1 MKKGTA
7 FITSLLVYILSCTS
21 CVRNVTM
28 DAEESPQVVA
38 VCVLNDGPE
47 QTLELSFTKGASRSE
62 APHLTE
68 AVAILYDDVEKVG
81 EFQRTDNGDWTLAYS
96 AIPGHTYRLEV
107 QVPGYDLI
115 HAEQQMPSEPAPI
128 KSMTY
133 THFEGYIEPW
143 SGWTSGPSP
152 GVIPPEWLPDRTWPE
167 DEPYPMHE
175 TFYILFGC
183 SSPVW
188 ITAMNYSQESGSHII
203 ADRIC
208 TDAVTG
214 LDNAAGHE
222 IYVPLKMDVPN
233 PYKLQEVRP
242 GYPFKES
249 FYNACQMELY
259 PVLAGKP
266 LYKSFIRLPEN
277 KAQSFWISGNF
288 TGDYCAEGVGK
299 WGYADENE
307 ADEKGYIFCVT
318 PSTDYDKYLQEA
330 YYFMEIQQSSDL
342 SSIYLRDNIYSNIVG
357 GLGIFGAQISR
368 KYPWAATYTYVDSG
382 VPRKTPQAP
391 DAYSD
396 PRL

>member
-1 MKKGTA
+1 MRGINYPIIA
-7 FITSLLVYILSCTS
+7 FLSLAIVIS
-21 CVRNVTM
+21 CVRDVTM

-38 VCVLNDGPE
+38 VCILNDGPE

-68 AVAILYDDVEKVG
+68 AVAILYDGVEKVG

-133 THFEGYIEPW
+133 THFENYIEPW
-143 SGWTSGPSP
+143 SGWVSGAPP
-152 GVIPPEWLPDRTWPE
+152 GAIPPEFLPDRTWPE
-167 DEPYPMHE
+167 DEPYPMYE
-175 TFYILFGC
+175 TFYVLFVS

-188 ITAMNYSQESGSHII
+188 IKAMDYNQESGSHEI
-203 ADRIC
+203 ADLIC
-208 TDAVTG
+208 TDAVIG
-214 LDNAAGHE
+214 FDNAAGHE

-233 PYKLQEVRP
+233 PYKLKESDP
-242 GYPFKES
+242 GFKFEES
-249 FYNACQMELY
+249 FYSAHQMELY

-277 KAQSFWISGNF
+277 KAQSFLISGNF
-288 TGDYCAEGVGK
+288 TGDYCAEGVGE
-299 WGYADENE
+299 WGYADDNE
-307 ADEKGYIFCVT
+307 TDEKGYILCIT
-318 PSTDYDKYLQEA
+318 TSADYDKYLQEA
-330 YYFMEIQQSSDL
+330 YYFMDIQQSSDL
-342 SSIYLRDNIYSNIVG
+342 STIYLRDNIYSNIVG
-357 GLGIFGAQISR
+357 GLGVFGAQISR

-382 VPRKTPQAP
+382 VPRNTSWPP
-391 DAYSD
+391 EAYND
-396 PRL
+396 PRR

>member
-1 MKKGTA
+1 MLA
-7 FITSLLVYILSCTS
+7 LSS
-21 CVRNVTM
+21 CVRDVIM
-28 DAEESPQVVA
+28 DAKEKPQVVV
-38 VCVLNDGPE
+38 VCVLSDDPV
-47 QTLELSFTKGASRSE
+47 QTLQLSLTKGASLAE
-62 APHLTE
+62 VPELTE
-68 AVAILYDDVEKVG
+68 AVATLYDEGKVVG
-81 EFQRTDNGDWTLAYS
+81 EFKRESDGKWRLDHA
-96 AIPGHTYRLEV
+96 AVPGHTYRIEV
-107 QVPGYDLI
+107 QVPGYYLI

-133 THFEGYIEPW
+133 THFEEYIEPW
-143 SGWTSGPSP
+143 SGWASGPPS
-152 GVIPPEWLPDRTWPE
+152 GVIPPEWMPDRTWPE
-167 DEPYPMHE
+167 DEPYPMYE
-175 TFYILFGC
+175 TFYVLFDN
-183 SSPVW
+183 SSPLW
-188 ITAMNYSQESGSHII
+188 ITAMNYNQESCSPEI

-214 LDNAAGHE
+214 LDNTAGQE
-222 IYVPLKMDVPN
+222 IYVPLQMDVPN
-233 PYKLQEVRP
+233 PYKLQERDP
-242 GYPFKES
+242 GFKFEES
-249 FYNACQMELY
+249 FYSAHQMELY
-259 PVLAGKP
+259 PVLTGKP

-288 TGDYCAEGVGK
+288 TGDYCAEGVGE

-357 GLGIFGAQISR
+357 GLGIFGAQINR